1 MTFISN
7 PNNNRRYIMKTSKE
21 GQLKLTKNDYRVGN
35 FVFSNYSETVQVQD
49 ISSTI
54 CVKLSKRTPV
64 ARLVEGALEERNDAF
79 LGNFA
84 TMAYYVNGVVPDV
97 EFWTAMN
104 GVIQDCINRHPE
116 IYGIKKDVDDAAD
129 ANIIH
134 EEKEAHEAIEKL
146 RAEQEKEEN

>member
-1 MTFISN
+1 
-7 PNNNRRYIMKTSKE
+7 MKTSKE

-35 FVFSNYSETVQVQD
+35 FVFTNYSETVQVQD

-54 CVKLSKRTPV
+54 CVKLSKRTAV
-64 ARLVEGALEERNDAF
+64 ARLVEGAIEERNDAF

-97 EFWTAMN
+97 PFWTAMN

-116 IYGIKKDVDDAAD
+116 LYGKKNVTTA
-129 ANIIH
+129 
-134 EEKEAHEAIEKL
+134 EEAKILHDEKDFYEAMEEYKKKSEQKE
-146 RAEQEKEEN
+146 N